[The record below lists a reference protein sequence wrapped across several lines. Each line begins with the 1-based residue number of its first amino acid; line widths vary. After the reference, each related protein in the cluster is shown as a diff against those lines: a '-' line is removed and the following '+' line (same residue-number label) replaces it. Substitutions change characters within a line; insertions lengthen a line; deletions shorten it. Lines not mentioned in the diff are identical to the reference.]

1 MINFDGYMVD
11 GKHVSFPRVEEIEYY
26 KKGGKIRKRR
36 RNTGLKQKQKQTTN
50 IKIKIGS
57 LSGHGGKQDQA
68 PMPRIITQ
76 YMGGAQPVNLTE
88 LISKM
93 NAIET
98 KVSNQQPLSFM
109 NDVLGQQFMDTL
121 KNRLQNPQNPPE
133 EQANEEQQVNQDEA
147 DGKEAAAASAS
158 SSSAS
163 SSSSSGDEFI
173 NANVG
178 GKETRLYFS
187 GHSVKVGKK
196 PPEEFHIYFSGP
208 RSGPIVYS
216 SLDNQYKKMSNLS
229 MDKRNAIEQYVAE
242 KGLKYP
248 SPKK

>member
-11 GKHVSFPRVEEIEYY
+11 GKQVSFPRMKEIEYY
-26 KKGGKIRKRR
+26 KKGGKIKSARKRR
-36 RNTGLKQKQKQTTN
+36 TATTRQKQKQSTN
-50 IKIKIGS
+50 IKINIGGG
-57 LSGHGGKQDQA
+57 SGRAAEA
-68 PMPRIITQ
+68 PPRVITQ
-76 YMGGAQPVNLTE
+76 YMGGAQPVNLSE
-88 LISKM
+88 LITKM
-93 NAIET
+93 NAIES

-109 NDVLGQQFMDTL
+109 NDVLQQQFMDTL
-121 KNRLQNPQNPPE
+121 RNRLQNSQNRQDE
-133 EQANEEQQVNQDEA
+133 KANEDQQVDQDEA
-147 DGKEAAAASAS
+147 DEKQAAAP
-158 SSSAS
+158 AS
-163 SSSSSGDEFI
+163 SSSSSSDDEFI

-216 SLDNQYKKMSNLS
+216 SLDNQYKKMTNLS
-229 MDKRNAIEQYVAE
+229 LDKRNAIEQYVAE

-248 SPKK
+248 SPKR